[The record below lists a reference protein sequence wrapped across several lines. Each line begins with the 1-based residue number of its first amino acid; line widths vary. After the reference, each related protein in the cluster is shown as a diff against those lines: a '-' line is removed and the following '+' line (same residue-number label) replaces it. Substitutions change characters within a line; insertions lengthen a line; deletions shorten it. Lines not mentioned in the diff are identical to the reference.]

1 MNEGGGGGGF
11 DERGASDV
19 SRRTVPAESLSP
31 SCSKSTLWREGRSV
45 LATQLRRGGTAPICV
60 PLTSSG
66 VHVHMQTQ
74 HNYTNCRA

>member
-1 MNEGGGGGGF
+1 MNEGRGGGGI

-19 SRRTVPAESLSP
+19 SRRTAPAESLSP
-31 SCSKSTLWREGRSV
+31 SCSKSTLRREGRSV
-45 LATQLRRGGTAPICV
+45 LTAQLRRGGTAPICA

-66 VHVHMQTQ
+66 AHVHMQTQ